1 MEFSRQECWSGLP
14 FLPPGNLP
22 DSSRTLS
29 PVSPALAG
37 RFLTT
42 LPPGK
47 FLTPPKWTTIKET
60 QALQNQW
67 NGRNKSLAGF
77 YRSSHLGPAPAE
89 ARLEIRVTV
98 HAQSLHLCPTLCDLL
113 WAVALQAP
121 LSMGFSR
128 QEYWSWLLC
137 PPPGIFLTQ
146 GWNLSLLRCRWILYP
161 LSHLGSHKGYSS
173 GDLLGKSMGE

>member
-1 MEFSRQECWSGLP
+1 MLEWVAIS
-14 FLPPGNLP
+14 
-22 DSSRTLS
+22 SSRESSRLFS
-29 PVSPALAG
+29 NPVSCVSSIG
-37 RFLTT
+37 RQIPYHFATWEVLN
-42 LPPGK
+42 P
-47 FLTPPKWTTIKET
+47 PPKWTTIKET